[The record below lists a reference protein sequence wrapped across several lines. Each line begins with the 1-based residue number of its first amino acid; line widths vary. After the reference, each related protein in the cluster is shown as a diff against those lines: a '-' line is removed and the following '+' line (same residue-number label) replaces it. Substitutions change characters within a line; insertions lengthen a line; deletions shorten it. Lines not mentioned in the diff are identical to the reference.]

1 MKGNNQPAGFRTHTL
16 VCMGSALVMITAKYI
31 FGIYHNMVN
40 LDPARLGAQVISGIG
55 FLGAGTIMKDEARVR
70 GLTTAA
76 SLWVV
81 ACIGLAVGSG
91 LYQVSIFAALLV
103 YVVLILL
110 KKIEALFRRN
120 SGVAVIEMDIRNT
133 PGQIARVTDC
143 MGQLKV
149 VIRDIK
155 IQPSDEPWIH
165 AKFYIR
171 LPRNV
176 TYESLMA
183 ELKAVEGIMLNMDD
197 D

>member
-1 MKGNNQPAGFRTHTL
+1 LRP
-16 VCMGSALVMITAKYI
+16 
-31 FGIYHNMVN
+31 
-40 LDPARLGAQVISGIG
+40 
-55 FLGAGTIMKDEARVR
+55 
-70 GLTTAA
+70 
-76 SLWVV
+76 
-81 ACIGLAVGSG
+81 
-91 LYQVSIFAALLV
+91 
-103 YVVLILL
+103 
-110 KKIEALFRRN
+110 LFRRN

>member
-1 MKGNNQPAGFRTHTL
+1 
-16 VCMGSALVMITAKYI
+16 
-31 FGIYHNMVN
+31 
-40 LDPARLGAQVISGIG
+40 
-55 FLGAGTIMKDEARVR
+55 MKDEARVR

>member
-1 MKGNNQPAGFRTHTL
+1 
-16 VCMGSALVMITAKYI
+16 
-31 FGIYHNMVN
+31 
-40 LDPARLGAQVISGIG
+40 
-55 FLGAGTIMKDEARVR
+55 
-70 GLTTAA
+70 
-76 SLWVV
+76 
-81 ACIGLAVGSG
+81 
-91 LYQVSIFAALLV
+91 
-103 YVVLILL
+103 
-110 KKIEALFRRN
+110 
-120 SGVAVIEMDIRNT
+120 
-133 PGQIARVTDC
+133 